1 MRAGVSVSIER
12 NSELAGRNAAAS
24 AVAVSGEPR
33 LLIVFIT
40 DEYSPEEV
48 LRGIRLVTEEVK
60 IVGFCCAGIITD
72 KGVEKQGV
80 GICSMSG
87 DFSVT
92 TAIQKELSSNPYLT
106 GVKAADELLL
116 SGIKKGTVI
125 VLPDGFQ
132 ANLSEMLRGLYS
144 RLGAGFNYIGG
155 GAGDNLHFFKTWQFT
170 ESEIASDALAVA
182 LIDGID
188 FRVGIGHGWY
198 PVGDPVVITR
208 AKGKTVYEIDGM
220 PAYQVYSRLLNCRS
234 RDEFK
239 ALGMKHPL
247 GFPNI
252 SGDYIIRDPVSAN
265 DDDSITFVTEI
276 PSQSVGSVMDC
287 NTEEIVAAAVL
298 AAQMAAEM
306 MPDPAFFLVFDCI
319 SRVLLLDNRFN
330 EEVRSIRAII
340 SSEIPFL
347 GALVFG
353 EIGNS
358 GAVPLLHNKT
368 TVVTIGR

>member
-1 MRAGVSVSIER
+1 MRAGVSISIER

-24 AVAVSGEPR
+24 AIAVSGEPR
-33 LLIVFIT
+33 LLIVFVT
-40 DEYSPEEV
+40 DEYRPEEV
-48 LRGIRLVTEEVK
+48 LRGIRSVTEDVK

-87 DFSVT
+87 DFSVA

-106 GVKAADELLL
+106 GVKAADKLL
-116 SGIKKGTVI
+116 SSGLKKGTVI

-188 FRVGIGHGWY
+188 FGIGVGHGWF

-220 PAYQVYSRLLNCRS
+220 PAYQVYGRLLNCRS

-239 ALGMKHPL
+239 TLGMKHPL

-252 SGDYIIRDPVSAN
+252 SGNYIIRDPVSVN

-287 NTEEIVAAAVL
+287 NTEEIVATAVL
-298 AAQMAAEM
+298 AAKSAAEM
-306 MPDPAFFLVFDCI
+306 VASPEFFLVFDCI
-319 SRVLLLDNRFN
+319 SRVLLLGDRFN
-330 EEVRSIRAII
+330 EEVRSVREIM

>member
-1 MRAGVSVSIER
+1 MRAGVSISIER

-24 AVAVSGEPR
+24 AIAVSGEPR
-33 LLIVFIT
+33 LLIVFVT
-40 DEYSPEEV
+40 DEYRPEEV
-48 LRGIRLVTEEVK
+48 LRGIRSVTEDVK

-87 DFSVT
+87 DFSVA

-106 GVKAADELLL
+106 GVKAADKLL
-116 SGIKKGTVI
+116 SSGLKKGTVI

-144 RLGAGFNYIGG
+144 RFGAGFNYIGG

-188 FRVGIGHGWY
+188 FGIGVGHGWF
-198 PVGDPVVITR
+198 PVGDPVVITS

-220 PAYQVYSRLLNCRS
+220 PAYQVYGRLLNCRS

-239 ALGMKHPL
+239 TLGMKHPL

-252 SGDYIIRDPVSAN
+252 SGNYIIRDPVSVN
-265 DDDSITFVTEI
+265 DDDSIAFVTEI

-287 NTEEIVAAAVL
+287 NTEEIVATAVL
-298 AAQMAAEM
+298 AAKSAAEM
-306 MPDPAFFLVFDCI
+306 VASPEFFLVFDCI
-319 SRVLLLDNRFN
+319 SRVLLLGDRFN
-330 EEVRSIRAII
+330 EEVRSVREIM

-358 GAVPLLHNKT
+358 GTVPLLHNKT